1 MFRVLGESTGP
12 ECHPISIRRAS
23 FSVRSLEAE
32 EGRWGWLEKTDMECS
47 LTVVLLHW
55 REG

>member
-1 MFRVLGESTGP
+1 MFRVLGESIGP

-23 FSVRSLEAE
+23 SSGRSLEVD
-32 EGRWGWLEKTDMECS
+32 EGRWGWLEKKDKECP
-47 LTVVLLHW
+47 LIVVLLRW

>member
-1 MFRVLGESTGP
+1 MFRVLGEPIGP

-23 FSVRSLEAE
+23 SSVRSLEVD
-32 EGRWGWLEKTDMECS
+32 EGRLGWLEKKDMECS
-47 LTVVLLHW
+47 LTVVLLRW